1 MDTFLGSLFQSYC
14 GERGTLQTN
23 NTGMCGKCSQRL
35 GHTGFAPAHAVCA
48 FPVYTAQVLACSARN
63 CLRWAL
69 GHMHFQV
76 LATQVQ
82 VLGYSSKAQTQ
93 LGLCFVP
100 FPRPSLSGCQVFGKH
115 SSCNFSPPPS
125 LPLSFLSVQPVHL
138 LRRMSTVQNPK
149 KSWLAMKPACSL
161 VDDASLDLQ
170 FPPSGSGCPCLPV
183 SSGGWASPQPASS
196 GQSFVL

>member
-63 CLRWAL
+63 CLRRAL
-69 GHMHFQV
+69 GCICFP
-76 LATQVQ
+76 
-82 VLGYSSKAQTQ
+82 
-93 LGLCFVP
+93 GLS
-100 FPRPSLSGCQVFGKH
+100 RSGDQVFGKH
-115 SSCNFSPPPS
+115 SRSYLLPLPS
-125 LPLSFLSVQPVHL
+125 LPFSFLGVQMAHL
-138 LRRMSTVQNPK
+138 IRLILTVQNPK

-161 VDDASLDLQ
+161 VDDASLGLRL
-170 FPPSGSGCPCLPV
+170 PPSSPGFPRSPV
-183 SSGGWASPQPASS
+183 SGRVWTALQLDTSA
-196 GQSFVL
+196 QSFDLLAGLVVS

>member
-69 GHMHFQV
+69 GHMHFP
-76 LATQVQ
+76 
-82 VLGYSSKAQTQ
+82 
-93 LGLCFVP
+93 GL
-100 FPRPSLSGCQVFGKH
+100 SH
-115 SSCNFSPPPS
+115 
-125 LPLSFLSVQPVHL
+125 
-138 LRRMSTVQNPK
+138 
-149 KSWLAMKPACSL
+149 
-161 VDDASLDLQ
+161 
-170 FPPSGSGCPCLPV
+170 SGSGTWVLLKGTDSVGPVFCALPTSEPLRLPGV
-183 SSGGWASPQPASS
+183 WQAQ
-196 GQSFVL
+196 